1 MVRVR
6 IPGWWLSVGPDTA
19 FRIQEV
25 FTKVMAELPM
35 SHAELATRLK
45 KMSPST
51 VTRWANGK
59 TTPEPEM
66 MLRAVEEARADLE
79 RKLEQA
85 SLAQKALT
93 HLVAAEEAANTAGR
107 SSAGWK
113 EAPAIDALLEG
124 VVAQPPG
131 PEP

>member
-6 IPGWWLSVGPDTA
+6 IPGWWLSVGSDTA
-19 FRIQEV
+19 FRVQDV

-35 SHAELATRLK
+35 SHAELAGRLK

-59 TTPEPEM
+59 TTPEPET

-85 SLAQKALT
+85 SLAQKALK
-93 HLVAAEEAANTAGR
+93 HLVAAEEAANAAGR

-113 EAPAIDALLEG
+113 EAPAIEALLDGLEK
-124 VVAQPPG
+124 
-131 PEP
+131 

>member
-1 MVRVR
+1 MVRAR
-6 IPGWWLSVGPDTA
+6 IPTWWLVVGSDTA
-19 FRIQEV
+19 IRIQDV
-25 FTKVMAELPM
+25 FSKVMAELPM

-45 KMSPST
+45 ELSPST
-51 VTRWANGK
+51 VTRWANGQ

-85 SLAQKALT
+85 SLAQKALK
-93 HLVAAEEAANTAGR
+93 HLVAAEEAANAAGR

-113 EAPAIDALLEG
+113 EAPAIEALLDGLEK
-124 VVAQPPG
+124 
-131 PEP
+131 

>member
-6 IPGWWLSVGPDTA
+6 IPGWWLSVGSDTA
-19 FRIQEV
+19 IRIQDV

-35 SHAELATRLK
+35 SHAELATRLENL
-45 KMSPST
+45 SPST

-59 TTPEPEM
+59 TAPEPET

-79 RKLEQA
+79 RKLGQA
-85 SLAQKALT
+85 SVAQKALV
-93 HLVAAEEAANTAGR
+93 HLVAAEEAANAAGS

-113 EAPAIDALLEG
+113 EAPAIEALLDGLE
-124 VVAQPPG
+124 
-131 PEP
+131 E